1 VRDSHDI
8 LSDPPPPAADARL
21 VYGPQPLQF
30 GDLRLPA
37 SDGPFPLLVVVHG
50 GYWKANWNLIHAGHL
65 CVDLAARGIATWNV
79 EYRRVGDVG
88 GGWPATAED
97 VGRALAFTA
106 ELAMRY
112 SLDLDRVA
120 LLGHS
125 AGGHLALCNANRIP
139 LRAVFAVAAV
149 CDVEASVERRGGE
162 GAAAAFLGGAPAADA
177 SPLRRAPLGVP
188 TILVHGTA
196 DETVPFE
203 DSVRYAEAA
212 GDEAR
217 LVRLE
222 GAGHFEPVDPQA
234 AEWQLV
240 AAEIERSLGLR

>member
-37 SDGPFPLLVVVHG
+37 ADGPFPLLVVVHG
-50 GYWKANWNLIHAGHL
+50 GYWKAIWNLIHAGHL
-65 CVDLAARGIATWNV
+65 CVEIAARGVATWNV

-88 GGWPATAED
+88 GGWPATVED
-97 VGRALAFTA
+97 VGRALAFA
-106 ELAMRY
+106 PELAMRY
-112 SLDLDRVA
+112 PLDLDRVA

-125 AGGHLALCNANRIP
+125 AGGHLALLNANRIP
-139 LRAVFAVAAV
+139 LRAVFPVAAV
-149 CDVEASVERRGGE
+149 TDVEASVERRGGE

-177 SPLRRAPLGVP
+177 SPLRRAPLGVT
-188 TILVHGTA
+188 TILVHGTE

-217 LVRLE
+217 LLRLE

-234 AEWQLV
+234 REWETV
-240 AAEIERSLGLR
+240 AAEILAVLG